1 MAKYLMKGNEALCE
15 GAIRA
20 GCKAYFGYPITP
32 QNEVPEYMSR
42 RMPEVG
48 GVFLQTESE
57 VATINMLLGANAAG
71 VRAMTS
77 SSSPGISLMQEG
89 LSYMAG
95 SETPAVIVNIV
106 RGSPGL
112 GNIAPSQGDY
122 FQAVKG
128 GGNGDYWNVVFGPSS
143 VQELT
148 LHTYKAFDIAYK
160 YRNPVIVLADGVLGQ
175 MMEPVEFDVMP
186 QLTPETPEW
195 ATTGL
200 RGRKTPNII
209 NSINLQPEVLE
220 AHCKHLQAKMW
231 KAKEEVLEYEEYQL
245 DDADVVIVAYGVCS
259 RVGRSATQFLRS
271 EGKKVGMLRP
281 ITLWPYPEEVLRKLS
296 KEKKNRRFLV
306 LELSAGQMLEDVRLG
321 VQDDERVHFYGRMG
335 GVLITKEEV
344 IDQVNGIL
352 KRM

>member
-1 MAKYLMKGNEALCE
+1 MVKYLMKGNEALCE

-20 GCKAYFGYPITP
+20 GCRAYFGYPITP

-57 VATINMLLGANAAG
+57 VATINMLLGANATG

-89 LSYMAG
+89 ISYMAG
-95 SETPAVIVNIV
+95 SETPGVIVNIM

-112 GNIAPSQGDY
+112 GNIAPAQGDY
-122 FQAVKG
+122 FQATKG
-128 GGNGDYWNVVFGPSS
+128 GGNGDYWTVVFGPSS

-148 LHTYKAFDIAYK
+148 LYTYKSFDIAQK
-160 YRNPVIVLADGVLGQ
+160 YRNPVVVLADGVLGQ
-175 MMEPVEFDVMP
+175 MMEPVDFSIMP
-186 QLTPETPEW
+186 EITQITPDW
-195 ATTGL
+195 ATTGT

-209 NSINLQPEVLE
+209 NSIYLLPEVLE
-220 AHCKHLQAKMW
+220 KHCNSIQAKMM
-231 KAKEEVLEYEEYQL
+231 KAKTETLEYEEFLL
-245 DDADVVIVAYGVCS
+245 DGSDVVIVAYGVCS
-259 RVGRSATQFLRS
+259 RVGRSAAQLLRAQ
-271 EGKKVGMLRP
+271 GVKAGMLRP
-281 ITLWPYPEEVLRKLS
+281 ITLWPFPEVQLRNLAN
-296 KEKKNRRFLV
+296 EKKDRHFLV
-306 LELSAGQMLEDVRLG
+306 VELSGGQMVEDVRLG

-344 IDQVNGIL
+344 VDQVNSIL